1 MADEIQDSEEAR
13 MTDKLHLGQHISRQF
28 NVELEDVRSKV
39 LYMGGVVEEQL
50 ANALRVLVNDE
61 VALAR
66 DVIDADAIVN
76 SLEVEI
82 DEECTRIVA
91 RRQPAAT
98 DLRLVMT
105 VSKTIN
111 DLERMGDE
119 AKRVAKMSRKDM
131 DGALQDDIRA
141 DLELMGNLIRDM
153 LRQVLDAF
161 ARTDVDTAVLVV
173 KADKKVDKKYKKI
186 IKQLIKHMGR
196 NPEAIPA
203 VMNIMWAA
211 RSLERLGDRC
221 QNIAEHII
229 YMVLGMDVRHIK
241 LDDVLAEIEAQS
253 EQEPD

>member
-1 MADEIQDSEEAR
+1 
-13 MTDKLHLGQHISRQF
+13 MTDTLHLGQHISRRF
-28 NVELEDVRSKV
+28 NEELEDVRSKV
-39 LYMGGVVEEQL
+39 LHMGGVVEEQL

-61 VALAR
+61 TALAR
-66 DVIDADAIVN
+66 EVMDADAIVN

-82 DEECTRIVA
+82 DEDCTRIVA

-105 VSKTIN
+105 VIKTIN
-111 DLERMGDE
+111 ELERIGDE

-131 DGALQDDIRA
+131 DGALEDDVRA
-141 DLELMGNLIRDM
+141 DLEYMGDLVRDM

-173 KADKKVDKKYKKI
+173 KADKKVDKKYKKL
-186 IKQLIKHMGR
+186 IKQLIKHMGKD
-196 NPEAIPA
+196 PDVIPA
-203 VMNIMWAA
+203 VMNIMWAV
-211 RSLERLGDRC
+211 RSLERLADRC

-229 YMVLGMDVRHIK
+229 YMVLGTDVRHIK

-253 EQEPD
+253 ESEPE

>member
-1 MADEIQDSEEAR
+1 MN
-13 MTDKLHLGQHISRQF
+13 KLQFGQHISRRF
-28 NVELEDVRSKV
+28 NEELEEVRSKV
-39 LYMGGVVEEQL
+39 LQMGGVVEEQL

-61 VALAR
+61 TELAR
-66 DVIDADAIVN
+66 DVIEADAVVN

-82 DEECTRIVA
+82 DEECARIVA

-98 DLRLVMT
+98 DLRLVLT

-131 DGALQDDIRA
+131 EGLLKDELRA
-141 DLELMGNLIRDM
+141 ELTLMGELVREM

-186 IKQLIKHMGR
+186 IKQLINQMSK
-196 NPEAIPA
+196 EADSVPA
-203 VMNIMWAA
+203 VMKIIWAV

-229 YMVLGMDVRHIK
+229 YMVLGTDVRHIK
-241 LDDVLAEIEAQS
+241 LDDILADIESQS
-253 EQEPD
+253 EPQDRD

>member
-1 MADEIQDSEEAR
+1 MSN
-13 MTDKLHLGQHISRQF
+13 LHLGQHISRQF
-28 NVELEDVRSKV
+28 NEELEEVRSKV
-39 LYMGGVVEEQL
+39 LHMGGIVEAQL
-50 ANALRVLVNDE
+50 ANAMRVLVNDE
-61 VALAR
+61 TTLAKE
-66 DVIDADAIVN
+66 VVNADSIVN

-91 RRQPAAT
+91 LRQPAAS

-105 VSKTIN
+105 VTKTIN

-119 AKRVAKMSRKDM
+119 AKRIARMSRKEM
-131 DGALQDDIRA
+131 DGALEDDVRA
-141 DLELMGNLIRDM
+141 DLEYMGEMVRDM

-161 ARTDVDTAVLVV
+161 ARTDVDTAVIVV

-186 IKQLIKHMGR
+186 IKQLIQRMAED
-196 NPEAIPA
+196 PAVIPA
-203 VMNIMWAA
+203 VMNIIWAV

-229 YMVLGMDVRHIK
+229 YMVLGTDVRHIK

-253 EQEPD
+253 EE

>member
-1 MADEIQDSEEAR
+1 
-13 MTDKLHLGQHISRQF
+13 MTDKLQFGQHISRQF
-28 NVELEDVRSKV
+28 NEDLEAVRSKV
-39 LYMGGVVEEQL
+39 LHMGGVVEEQL

-61 VALAR
+61 LALAR
-66 DVIDADAIVN
+66 VVMDSDAIVN

-111 DLERMGDE
+111 ELERIGDE
-119 AKRVAKMSRKDM
+119 AKRIAKMSRKDM
-131 DGALQDDIRA
+131 AGALEDDVRA
-141 DLELMGNLIRDM
+141 DLEHMGDLVRGM

-173 KADKKVDKKYKKI
+173 KADRKVDKKYKKI
-186 IKQLIKHMGR
+186 VKQLVRQMSR
-196 NPEAIPA
+196 DPEAVPA
-203 VMNIMWAA
+203 VMKIMWAV

-229 YMVLGMDVRHIK
+229 YMVLGTDVRHIK

-253 EQEPD
+253 EQEPE

>member
-1 MADEIQDSEEAR
+1 MSD
-13 MTDKLHLGQHISRQF
+13 LHLGQHISRRF
-28 NVELEDVRSKV
+28 NEELEDVRSKV
-39 LYMGGVVEEQL
+39 LHMGGIVEVQL
-50 ANALRVLVNDE
+50 ANALRVLVHDE
-61 VALAR
+61 AALAKE
-66 DVIDADAIVN
+66 VINADSIVN

-91 RRQPAAT
+91 LRQPAAT

-105 VSKTIN
+105 VTKTIN

-119 AKRVAKMSRKDM
+119 AKRVARMSRKEM
-131 DGALQDDIRA
+131 DGALEDDVRA
-141 DLELMGNLIRDM
+141 DLEYLGELVRGM

-186 IKQLIKHMGR
+186 LKQLIQRMSED
-196 NPEAIPA
+196 PAVIPA
-203 VMNIMWAA
+203 VMNIIWAV

-221 QNIAEHII
+221 QNIAEHVI
-229 YMVLGMDVRHIK
+229 YMALGTDVRHIK

-253 EQEPD
+253 EEAESE